1 MENFNIIKF
10 SQSQPNTPAPSI
22 LSPSPLKKAA
32 ASRINS
38 NVARE
43 LFSTVNEEI
52 EVDPFG
58 RNSESPSNFM
68 RAKFFSLRAD
78 SDSSSN
84 EWSSDSSC
92 SNCLD
97 LEFESPSKKSLT
109 KNPFCGEQIFD
120 EITNELPS
128 RSSNPITNN
137 AEFQMERAMLMG
149 STRSNLSAKA
159 QARLAE
165 FF

>member
-22 LSPSPLKKAA
+22 LSPSPLKKNA

-43 LFSTVNEEI
+43 LFTTVNEEI

-68 RAKFFSLRAD
+68 KAKFFSLRAD
-78 SDSSSN
+78 SDSSS
-84 EWSSDSSC
+84 
-92 SNCLD
+92 
-97 LEFESPSKKSLT
+97 K
-109 KNPFCGEQIFD
+109 
-120 EITNELPS
+120 
-128 RSSNPITNN
+128 
-137 AEFQMERAMLMG
+137 
-149 STRSNLSAKA
+149 
-159 QARLAE
+159 
-165 FF
+165 